1 MKHVQAGFGYN
12 ERLFSGGFRGFL
24 HFSRFRWV
32 SGQIKKWNLS
42 ARTVLEL
49 GCFDGKLID
58 FLPTEP
64 TLYVGYD
71 ANWENGLDIARER
84 WGTRPNLVFKEVSS
98 PDQMNLRRSDRFD
111 IAVSMETLEHVPP
124 ALVDGYLEQIARH
137 LDGYLF
143 VTVPNEKGPLF
154 LAKWSAKK
162 LFSTGAEAHY
172 SFSEVVNA
180 TLGRMDHV
188 ERDQHKGFDYSKLV
202 KQLEKYF
209 DVVAV
214 SGHPFGGILPR
225 WCCFSIG
232 IVAKPK

>member
-1 MKHVQAGFGYN
+1 MKDVQEGFGYN
-12 ERLFSGGFRGFL
+12 ERLFSGGFRSYL
-24 HFSRFRWV
+24 HLARFEWV
-32 SGQIKKWNLS
+32 SGQIKKLSLS

-64 TLYVGYD
+64 TRYVGYD
-71 ANWENGLDIARER
+71 ANWEGGLDIARER
-84 WGTRPNLVFKEVSS
+84 WGTKPNLVFKEVST
-98 PDQMNLRRSDRFD
+98 PDQMNLQLSDRFD
-111 IAVSMETLEHVPP
+111 VAVSMETLEHVPP

-154 LAKWSAKK
+154 LAKWTVKK
-162 LFSTGAEAHY
+162 LFSKSAEHY
-172 SFSEVVNA
+172 SLSELVNA
-180 TLGRMDHV
+180 SLGRMDRV
-188 ERDQHKGFDYSKLV
+188 ARNDHKGFDYSKLV
-202 KQLEKYF
+202 RQLEKYF

-214 SGHPFGGILPR
+214 SGHPFGSVLPC